1 MRDQTD
7 YERYKIFITV
17 KCPLFKRE
25 NKFNTNSEMDGINK
39 TLDDTK
45 ANIWKFIR
53 VIWWKILNSH
63 FRFLLL
69 LEIDLGSKIR
79 QFHSVDRHWKHVKN
93 FMFYNTRNKQ
103 FHDQFFTY
111 EHTKPH
117 FFQSFSFFAHVRL
130 FFMLHF

>member
-1 MRDQTD
+1 MEI
-7 YERYKIFITV
+7 YSSNYNEIKI
-17 KCPLFKRE
+17 
-25 NKFNTNSEMDGINK
+25 SD
-39 TLDDTK
+39 
-45 ANIWKFIR
+45 
-53 VIWWKILNSH
+53 SH

-117 FFQSFSFFAHVRL
+117 FFQSFSFFCSCSFIFYVAFLAGIPEVFSS
-130 FFMLHF
+130 FFIRRTHLPTGIDSTFSKKKQLLSMSEN